1 MPNMTRWKHEP
12 YILDTTFTG
21 ILSVD
26 EIDEIMNDYLGR
38 LNEGA
43 SLYLMVNFAR
53 AVSIPTTLLQMD
65 SVVEV
70 LNHANLQWLVMV
82 NPVGFDSN
90 TTRLLAQDKVKV
102 FESKEK
108 ALGFLRG
115 MVRLDTGIALESD

>member
-1 MPNMTRWKHEP
+1 MPYMTRWIHEP

-21 ILSVD
+21 ILSVS
-26 EIDEIMNDYLGR
+26 EIDEVMNDYLAR
-38 LNEGA
+38 LTEQS
-43 SLYLMVNFAR
+43 SLYILVNFAR
-53 AVSIPTTLLQMD
+53 AVTIPTTLLQMD

-70 LNHANLQWLVMV
+70 LNHENLQWLVMV

-102 FESKEK
+102 FDNKEK

-115 MVRLDTGIALESD
+115 MVRLDTGIALK